1 MIVILWFFLYHTTP
15 IIQNLTFFTVILK
28 YCCFLLQLAGVDVM
42 AALDMFVERG
52 EWEKCLQ
59 TAEQQVYIY
68 LLKFMP
74 LNSVKIQ
81 QFSVN

>member
-1 MIVILWFFLYHTTP
+1 M
-15 IIQNLTFFTVILK
+15 
-28 YCCFLLQLAGVDVM
+28 AGVDVM

-68 LLKFMP
+68 LLGLYLFTE
-74 LNSVKIQ
+74 VYAIEFIQ
-81 QFSVN
+81 DLTVFRQLKQIACVM